1 MDLQQELLEKRK
13 KLSDLKGNL
22 SKANCAHKN
31 SSDTYRQMELEIN
44 YLKDDIDELEAK
56 ISNL

>member
-31 SSDTYRQMELEIN
+31 SLTLTDRWN
-44 YLKDDIDELEAK
+44 
-56 ISNL
+56 

>member
-13 KLSDLKGNL
+13 KLSALKENMT
-22 SKANCAHKN
+22 KANCAHKN
-31 SSDTYRQMELEIN
+31 PSDAYRQMELEMN

-56 ISNL
+56 INNP

>member
-1 MDLQQELLEKRK
+1 MNLQQELLEKRK

-31 SSDTYRQMELEIN
+31 SSDAYRQMELEMN

-56 ISNL
+56 IGNI